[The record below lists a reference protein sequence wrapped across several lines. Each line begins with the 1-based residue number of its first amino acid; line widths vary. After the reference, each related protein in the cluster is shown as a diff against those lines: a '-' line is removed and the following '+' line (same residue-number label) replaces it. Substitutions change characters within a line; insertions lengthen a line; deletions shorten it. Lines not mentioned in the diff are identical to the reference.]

1 MGLQV
6 PSKPFAVKRDK
17 ALVFIPSL
25 LPHVSEFQAKDT
37 WTQISDPRMGVTQPT
52 GSRLFLGSGRVGD
65 REEQKETFNSIFSSF
80 SLQALKN
87 GNFSTSFC
95 MATLCIK
102 QKTLRAP
109 LPCVFGVA
117 LKSDFSP

>member
-1 MGLQV
+1 MYGGNPANRQQT
-6 PSKPFAVKRDK
+6 
-17 ALVFIPSL
+17 
-25 LPHVSEFQAKDT
+25 VS
-37 WTQISDPRMGVTQPT
+37 WLR
-52 GSRLFLGSGRVGD
+52 RVGD
-65 REEQKETFNSIFSSF
+65 REEQKETFNSILSS

-95 MATLCIK
+95 MATFCIK

-117 LKSDFSP
+117 LRSDFSP